1 MFSVCSFKKT
11 LKILNKYL
19 DFLLYSSGLPHGKE
33 KSGKTKKNDKSQVKI
48 EVLEK
53 VRKKKNRFCQY
64 KFTKFFIFKSLQI
77 VKNLLKIL

>member
-11 LKILNKYL
+11 LKILNKYF

-48 EVLEK
+48 EILEK
-53 VRKKKNRFCQY
+53 VRKKKL
-64 KFTKFFIFKSLQI
+64 ILSIQI
-77 VKNLLKIL
+77 Y